1 MPTIEEF
8 IEARLA
14 EREAAANEAIEL
26 EKYFTPGEFT
36 VEYQW
41 SRFARRSAEG
51 GASSM
56 FVPGAT
62 GPREV
67 LRECAAWRALI
78 RSTARRIAQGW
89 GHHDTGDM
97 IEADLAPIAAIW
109 AEHEDYRPEWALEWG
124 SEA

>member
-1 MPTIEEF
+1 MNIEAF
-8 IEARLA
+8 IEARLV

-41 SRFARRSAEG
+41 ARFTRRSAEG
-51 GASSM
+51 GVSSM
-56 FVPGAT
+56 FMPAAA

-89 GHHDTGDM
+89 GHHDTEDM

-109 AEHEDYRPEWALEWG
+109 AEHKDYRPEWAALGGLE
-124 SEA
+124 A